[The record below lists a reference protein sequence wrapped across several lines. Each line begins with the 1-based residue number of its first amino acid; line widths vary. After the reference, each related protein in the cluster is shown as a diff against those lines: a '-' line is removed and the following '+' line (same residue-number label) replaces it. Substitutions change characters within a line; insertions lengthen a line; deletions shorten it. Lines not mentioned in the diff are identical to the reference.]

1 MTSATFLCHERKDS
15 LEIVDYFD
23 NNNDKLPRR
32 YKASRP
38 IRGQNMGHVGQSEAG
53 IESRDLSGPIRGQY
67 SSDLGQSEALVIQ
80 ICPVLQAPPDHMSS
94 TLCEGTPEA
103 DILPRLARAGVSV
116 TEVVT
121 LFLIEARYYSAVL
134 LILLILSFYW

>member
-53 IESRDLSGPIRGQY
+53 NESG
-67 SSDLGQSEALVIQ
+67 EALVIQ
-80 ICPVLQAPPDHMSS
+80 ICPVLQAPSDHMSS

-134 LILLILSFYW
+134 

>member
-1 MTSATFLCHERKDS
+1 MTSATFLCHDRKDS
-15 LEIVDYFD
+15 VEIFDYFD

-53 IESRDLSGPIRGQY
+53 IESR
-67 SSDLGQSEALVIQ
+67 EALVIQ
-80 ICPVLQAPPDHMSS
+80 ICPVLQAPSDHMSS

-134 LILLILSFYW
+134 LILLIFSFY